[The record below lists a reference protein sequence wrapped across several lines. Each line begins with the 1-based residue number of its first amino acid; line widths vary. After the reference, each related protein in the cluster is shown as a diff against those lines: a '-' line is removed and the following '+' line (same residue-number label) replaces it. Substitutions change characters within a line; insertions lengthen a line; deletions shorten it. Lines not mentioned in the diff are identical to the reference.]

1 MGGLRAGLCIC
12 MDTTPPPL
20 RPELVGRGIR
30 DQRLLAAMDQVDR
43 RAFVDANV
51 AQRAY
56 RDESLPIGEGQR
68 LGTPFLTAQMVA
80 LAQIHPGHR
89 VLEIGT
95 GSGYSA
101 AVIATMG
108 AEVFSIESNPTLVA
122 LARQRLVPWPNVH
135 VHCGD
140 GRLVWPDGGLF
151 HSILIGG
158 ATQYLSQTWLDQL
171 MMGGRLIA
179 AVGDQTAQE
188 LVVLERTRRGF
199 SRRGTG
205 PVYLTTLTP

>member
-1 MGGLRAGLCIC
+1 
-12 MDTTPPPL
+12 
-20 RPELVGRGIR
+20 
-30 DQRLLAAMDQVDR
+30 MDQVDR
-43 RAFVDANV
+43 RAFVDASI
-51 AQRAY
+51 AKRAY

-80 LAQIHPGHR
+80 LAQIEPGHR

-108 AEVFSIESNPTLVA
+108 ADVFSIESNVTLVA
-122 LARQRLVPWPNVH
+122 RAQQRLIPWPNIQ

-140 GRLVWPDGGLF
+140 GRLGWPGGGLF
-151 HSILIGG
+151 NSILVGG
-158 ATQYLSQTWLDQL
+158 ATQYLSETWLDQL
-171 MMGGRLIA
+171 EIGGRLIA
-179 AVGDQTAQE
+179 AVGDDTTQE

-199 SRRGTG
+199 TRRGTG
-205 PVYLTTLTP
+205 PVYLTALTP